1 MHQIKLNTIRVYA
14 YHGCLPQ
21 ETIIGGN
28 YEVHVCLW
36 TNFSEAAA
44 SDKLS
49 ETIDYV
55 WVNRVVE
62 EEMAKPAKLIEHVGQ
77 RIVSRV
83 YKEEPRVQ
91 KIKLELV
98 KIAPPINGDVASVS
112 IVIEEE
118 RT

>member
-1 MHQIKLNTIRVYA
+1 MAKRHWVF
-14 YHGCLPQ
+14 G
-21 ETIIGGN
+21 
-28 YEVHVCLW
+28 
-36 TNFSEAAA
+36 A
-44 SDKLS
+44 SKQASLTAS
-49 ETIDYV
+49 
-55 WVNRVVE
+55 
-62 EEMAKPAKLIEHVGQ
+62 AKPAKLIEHVGQ